1 MNTQRP
7 SPVIASVRAFSPAKR
22 KGKKGRNASCDP
34 RWPDSVLVF
43 DTETSTDETQ
53 RLLFGAYRYL
63 RWDGQELTCA
73 SEGLFYGD
81 DLPERDPG
89 AFEALKGYAETH
101 RADVAPGK
109 DSTLYLMS
117 RREWVEEVLWQASYK
132 ARCLVVAFNLP
143 FDLSRL
149 AVSVGEARGRYRG
162 GFSFSL
168 WDYEDADTG
177 ERREN
182 KFRPRVLVKHID
194 SRMAFVEYSRPAVVD
209 EVDQIPP
216 GSRKPDKRYSFP
228 GYFLDLRTL
237 TFALTS
243 EAHSLNSACEAF
255 GVKDQKSK
263 AGTHGEVTEAYI
275 GYCRQDV
282 RVTSLL
288 LERVREQFDAHPID
302 LRPWKA
308 YSPASVAKAYLRAM
322 GVDVPT
328 LKTKGIPLKVL
339 GACMS
344 SYFGGRAECRI
355 RRVEVP
361 VVYCDFL
368 SMYPTVNTLLGLW
381 PLITARE
388 VEMVDATEEARQLL
402 EEVTLEKAFDS
413 STWTQLRFFAE
424 IVPDGDILP
433 LRTEYSEATKA
444 KNIGVNRVSSEVPL
458 WYSGPDLVASKLLS
472 GKVPKVR
479 RAFKLMGRGTQ
490 KGLRPI
496 KLAGSVPVD
505 PASGDFF
512 RTVIERRREAKQQS
526 GPEAERVSRFLKI
539 LANSGSYGIFAEI
552 NRQTAGEKKKKVQVV
567 APMAT
572 FPEEVDRPEEPG
584 PYFFPPLAAL
594 TTAAARLMLAM
605 LERAV
610 TDLGGSYAFCD
621 TDSMAIVATEA
632 GGLLPCP
639 GGFHQTPDGRE
650 AVLALSWAQVQEITR
665 RFESLNPYGFSGSVL
680 EIEGENFHE
689 GRQRELWA
697 LATSAKRYALF
708 LHLEDGE
715 VGFGKAPSEHG
726 LGHLLDPI
734 QDDRERWYLETWR
747 QLRAVELE
755 GEEFDAEWLRIPAV
769 SQTSVSSPHL
779 LRPFADYNHERAYA
793 DQIKP
798 FNFLLSAQVSPFG
811 HPVGADPKRFHLV
824 APYMRDPPAWARSQ
838 WMDVYSR
845 CRFSV
850 RTGLGSD
857 AEKACLRSYRE
868 VLEGY
873 RVHPEPKSAGP
884 YGRPCGRETVGL
896 LRRRYLQVVAV
907 ELIGKESNRMEDVQ
921 NGLVHDWDEV
931 VESYGLLGTSWWDRE
946 ILPRLKGLKASEL
959 AEVAGVSV
967 RHIKAIR
974 NGGSEGSP
982 SLRRKLVLAV
992 FRLTPA

>member
-1 MNTQRP
+1 
-7 SPVIASVRAFSPAKR
+7 VRAFSPAKKR
-22 KGKKGRNASCDP
+22 GKRTRVVAHDP
-34 RWPDSVLVF
+34 TWPDSVLVF
-43 DTETSTDETQ
+43 DTETSTDEAQ

-63 RWDGQELTCA
+63 RWNGQELACA

-81 DLPERDPG
+81 DLPERDPV
-89 AFEALKGYAETH
+89 AFEELKRYAENH
-101 RADVAPGK
+101 RADVPPGM
-109 DSTLYLMS
+109 DPTLYLMS
-117 RREWVEEVLWQASYK
+117 RCEWVEEVLWNASYK
-132 ARCLVVAFNLP
+132 SRCLVVAFNLP

-162 GFSFSL
+162 GFSFAL
-168 WDYEDADTG
+168 WDYEDGRTG

-194 SRMAFVEYSRPAVVD
+194 SRTAFVEYSRPAVVD
-209 EVDQIPP
+209 ETDQIPP
-216 GSRKPDKRYSFP
+216 GGRKADRRYSFP

-237 TFALTS
+237 SFALTS

-255 GVKDQKSK
+255 GLEERK
-263 AGTHGEVTEAYI
+263 AEAETHGEVNESYI

-288 LERVREQFDAHPID
+288 LERVRQDFDAHPID

-308 YSPASVAKAYLRAM
+308 YSPASLAKAYLRAM

-328 LKTKGIPLKVL
+328 LKAKGIPLKVL

-381 PLITARE
+381 SLITARE
-388 VEMVDATEEARQLL
+388 VEMIDATEEARQIL
-402 EEVTLEKAFDS
+402 EEVTLERAFDP
-413 STWTQLRFFAE
+413 STWPQFLFFGE
-424 IVPDGDILP
+424 IVAERDILP
-433 LRTEYSEATKA
+433 LRTEYSKATKA
-444 KNIGVNRVSSEVPL
+444 KNIGVNLVSSEAPL

-479 RAFKLMGRGTQ
+479 RAFKLVGKGTQ

-496 KLAGSVPVD
+496 KLAGAVHVD

-512 RTVIERRREAKQQS
+512 RTVIERRREAKQRS

-552 NRQTAGEKKKKVQVV
+552 NRQAAGEKKRKVQVV

-572 FPEEVDRPEEPG
+572 FPEEVNRPEEPG

-610 TDLGGSYAFCD
+610 TDKGGSYAFCD

-632 GGLLPCP
+632 GGLVPCP
-639 GGFHQTPDGRE
+639 GGSHQSEEGKE
-650 AVLALSWAQVQEITR
+650 AMQALSWAQVGEITK
-665 RFESLNPYGFSGSVL
+665 RFESLNPYEFPGSVL

-689 GRQRELWA
+689 GRQRGLWA

-708 LHLEDGE
+708 LHLESGD

-726 LGHLLDPI
+726 LGHLMDPVP
-734 QDDRERWYLETWR
+734 DEGERWYLETWR

-755 GEEFDAEWLRIPAV
+755 GKDFDAEWLRIPAV
-769 SQTSVSSPHL
+769 SRTSVSSPHI
-779 LRPFADYNHERAYA
+779 LRPFEEYNRGKAYP

-811 HPVGADPKRFHLV
+811 HPVGANPKRFHLV
-824 APYMRDPPAWARSQ
+824 APYMRDPPAWAESL
-838 WMDVYSR
+838 WMDLYSR
-845 CRFSV
+845 SRYSV
-850 RTGLGSD
+850 VTGLGSD
-857 AEKACLRSYRE
+857 PEKACLRTYRD
-868 VLEGY
+868 VLEIY

-884 YGRPCGRETVGL
+884 DGSPCGRETIGL
-896 LRRRYLQVVAV
+896 LQRRHLQVVAV
-907 ELIGKESNRMEDVQ
+907 ELIGKESNRMEEVQ

-931 VESYGLLGTSWWDRE
+931 VESYGLLGSSWWERE
-946 ILPRLKGLKASEL
+946 ILPRLKELKASEL
-959 AEVAGVSV
+959 AEAVGVSV
-967 RHIKAIR
+967 RHIKAVR
-974 NGGSEGSP
+974 NGDSAGSP
-982 SLRRKLVLAV
+982 SLRRKLVLAS
-992 FRLTPA
+992 FRLHSPRSLLREDCSGED

>member
-1 MNTQRP
+1 MNANLT
-7 SPVIASVRAFSPAKR
+7 PVIAAVRAFSPAKK
-22 KGKKGRNASCDP
+22 KGKKGQTVVRDP
-34 RWPDSVLVF
+34 RWPGSVLAY

-53 RLLFGAYRYL
+53 RLLFGVSRYL
-63 RWDGQELTCA
+63 RWNGQALVTA
-73 SEGLFYGD
+73 SEAIFYGD
-81 DLPERDPG
+81 DLPERDPE
-89 AFEALKGYAETH
+89 AFQTLKRYSETH
-101 RADVAPGK
+101 QADVAPGM
-109 DSTLYLMS
+109 DPTLYFMS
-117 RREWVEEVLWQASYK
+117 RREWVEKILWPASYK

-162 GFSFSL
+162 GFSFTL
-168 WDYEDADTG
+168 WDYEDEDTG
-177 ERREN
+177 EIREN

-194 SRMAFVEYSRPAVVD
+194 SRTAFVEYSRPVVVD
-209 EVDQIPP
+209 EADQVPP
-216 GSRKPDKRYSFP
+216 GGRKPDRRYSFP

-237 TFALTS
+237 VFALTS
-243 EAHSLNSACEAF
+243 EAHSLNSACQAF
-255 GVKDQKSK
+255 GLEERK
-263 AGTHGEVTEAYI
+263 AEPEAHGKVTESYI
-275 GYCRQDV
+275 EYCRQDV

-288 LERVREQFDAHPID
+288 LEQVRREFDAHPID

-322 GVDVPT
+322 GVDVPA

-355 RRVEVP
+355 RRTEVP

-368 SMYPTVNTLLGLW
+368 SMYPTVNTLLRLW

-388 VEMVDATEEARQLL
+388 VEMVDATQEARQFL
-402 EEVTLEKAFDS
+402 EGVTLEKTFDP
-413 STWTQLRFFAE
+413 STWPQLLFFAE
-424 IVPDGDILP
+424 IIPDGDILP
-433 LRTEYSEATKA
+433 LRTEYSEATNA
-444 KNIGVNRVSSEVPL
+444 KNIGVNRISSELPL

-479 RAFKLMGRGTQ
+479 RAFKLVGRGTQ

-526 GPEAERVSRFLKI
+526 GPEAERISRFLKI

-552 NRQTAGEKKKKVQVV
+552 NRQAAGEKKRKVQVV

-610 TDLGGSYAFCD
+610 TDLEGSYAFCD
-621 TDSMAIVATEA
+621 TDSMSIVSTEA
-632 GGLLPCP
+632 GGMIPCP
-639 GGFHQTPDGRE
+639 GGPHRTPDGRE
-650 AVLALSWAQVQEITR
+650 AVLALSWAQVQQIAD
-665 RFESLNPYGFSGSVL
+665 RFGALNPYGFGGSVL
-680 EIEGENFHE
+680 EIEAENFQE

-708 LHLEDGE
+708 TPLEGGE

-734 QDDRERWYLETWR
+734 QDERERWYLETWR
-747 QLRAVELE
+747 QVRRVELE
-755 GEEFDAEWLRIPAV
+755 RGEFSGDWLQLPAV
-769 SQTSVSSPHL
+769 SQIAVSSPHL
-779 LRPFADYNHERAYA
+779 LRPFGVYNRGTGYA

-798 FNFLLSAQVSPFG
+798 FNFLLSAQVSPLG

-824 APYMRDPPAWARSQ
+824 APFTRDPPAWAKSQ

-845 CRFSV
+845 SRYPVC
-850 RTGLGSD
+850 TGFD
-857 AEKACLRSYRE
+857 PDPDKACLRTYRE

-873 RVHPEPKSAGP
+873 RVHPESKSAGLN
-884 YGRPCGRETVGL
+884 GRPCGRETVGL
-896 LRRRYLQVVAV
+896 LRRRHLRVVAV

-921 NGLVHDWDEV
+921 NGLIHDWDEV
-931 VESYGLLGTSWWDRE
+931 VESYGLLGSSWWERE
-946 ILPRLKGLKASEL
+946 ILPRLKEVKASEL
-959 AEVAGVSV
+959 AEAAGVSV

-974 NGGSEGSP
+974 NGDSPGSS
-982 SLRRKLVLAV
+982 SLRRKLALAV
-992 FRLTPA
+992 SRLGPA